1 MLRSFLIVLST
12 LLLAVSGAVAG
23 TLDRIKE
30 SGVMK
35 IAYRTDAPPFSYKN
49 AAGELEGYTIALC
62 QGVAVHIEKQLKLKK
77 LSLEFVPVTAENR
90 FNMIRDGKADLLC
103 GATTATLSRRE
114 VVDFSLPTFVDGAS
128 VLMRKG
134 GPQTFGDL
142 EGRKIGVRAGTTT
155 EEALRNTVKD
165 LSMTVQTVAVKDHKD
180 GVAKLLS
187 NDISAY
193 FADRAILVYLA
204 AGSGAA
210 EKLFLSDQQLTYEP
224 YALGMSKGD
233 GDFRLA
239 VDRALSRIYRSGG
252 IGTLFKEVFGDNAQP
267 TPELLALYRISALPN

>member
-1 MLRSFLIVLST
+1 MIRSFFIAIAAF
-12 LLLAVSGAVAG
+12 LLAVSGTSAG
-23 TLDRIKE
+23 TLDRIKDT
-30 SGVMK
+30 GVMK
-35 IAYRTDAPPFSYKN
+35 IGYRTDAPPFSYKN
-49 AAGELEGYTIALC
+49 AAGELGGYTIALC
-62 QGVAVHIEKQLKLKK
+62 QGVAVHIEKQLNLKK
-77 LSLEFVPVTAENR
+77 LSLEYVPVTAENR
-90 FNMIRDGKADLLC
+90 FDMIRDGKADLLC

-114 VVDFSLPTFVDGAS
+114 IVDFSLPTFVDGAS

-142 EGRKIGVRAGTTT
+142 EGRKVGVRAGTTT
-155 EEALRNTVKD
+155 EDALRNTVKD

-193 FADRAILVYLA
+193 FADRAILVYLTL
-204 AGSGAA
+204 GSGSAD
-210 EKLFLSDQQLTYEP
+210 ELFLSDQQLTYEP
-224 YALGMSKGD
+224 YALGLPKGD
-233 GDFRLA
+233 SDFRLA

-267 TPELLALYRISALPN
+267 TAELQALYRISALPN

>member
-1 MLRSFLIVLST
+1 MLRSFFIAIAA
-12 LLLAVSGAVAG
+12 LLLVVSGAAAG
-23 TLDRIKE
+23 TLDRIKDT
-30 SGVMK
+30 GVMK
-35 IAYRTDAPPFSYKN
+35 IGYRTDAPPFSYKN
-49 AAGELEGYTIALC
+49 SAGELAGYTVALC
-62 QGVAVHIEKQLKLKK
+62 QGVAAHIEKQLKLKK
-77 LSLEFVPVTAENR
+77 LSLEYVPVTAENR
-90 FNMIRDGKADLLC
+90 FKMIEDGKADLLC

-114 VVDFSLPTFVDGAS
+114 IVDFSLPTFVDGAS
-128 VLMRKG
+128 ILMRKG

-155 EEALRNTVKD
+155 EDALRNTVKD

-193 FADRAILVYLA
+193 FADRAILVYLTV
-204 AGSGAA
+204 GSGAA
-210 EKLFLSDQQLTYEP
+210 DKLFLSNQQLTYEP
-224 YALGMSKGD
+224 YALGLPKGD

-252 IGTLFKEVFGDNAQP
+252 IGTLFKETFGANAQP
-267 TPELLALYRISALPN
+267 TAELKALYRISALPN